1 MEILNISEFDIS
13 LRKKEELKIENIVEG
28 ENWNFGSKRFTEQWP
43 LKTRNNLYK
52 NIKGCEYFFDK
63 RFTPDLANLVFK
75 FRTRMYEFKN
85 NFRKKYENTDLFCPV
100 CLDPNEVDTQ
110 QHLYFCRALNNSPN
124 VDTHENCF
132 QKTKMTFLKQQ
143 KKLKY

>member
-1 MEILNISEFDIS
+1 M
-13 LRKKEELKIENIVEG
+13 K
-28 ENWNFGSKRFTEQWP
+28 GS
-43 LKTRNNLYK
+43 
-52 NIKGCEYFFDK
+52 EYFFDK

-110 QHLYFCRALNNSPN
+110 QHLYFCRALNDSPN
-124 VDTHENCF
+124 VDTHEKLF
-132 QKTKMTFLKQQ
+132 SEDKDDIFEAAKATKILVKRRERLLMEAST
-143 KKLKY
+143 